1 MNVCVIKSI
10 EVKEKWVIPGEINM
24 KNGQPLQISPIIDTL
39 LEVLGYHP
47 STNICGWYCT
57 ASEIWAVKVT
67 TFGGFLTYLAPFNGQ
82 FLE

>member
-1 MNVCVIKSI
+1 M
-10 EVKEKWVIPGEINM
+10 WVIPGEINM
-24 KNGQPLQISPIIDTL
+24 KNGRPLQISPIIGTCAGS
-39 LEVLGYHP
+39 VRIHT

-67 TFGGFLTYLAPFNGQ
+67 TFGGFLAYLTPFNRQ